1 MSEETQERIKNQSS
15 LFLGKSCNYVTNPLE
30 EVSRTDYAFLL
41 EGGRATSA
49 GAGEN
54 EAARSQIM
62 LMRDTTSLTSVK
74 YFDIWY
80 IYSIQHT
87 HQESFRILDG
97 QSLSRIV
104 QAHELCKS
112 IIGSR
117 EYEVLFQK
125 QPLMC
130 NAIQISSWSLLSTC
144 SGHSFQQAVPPLSF
158 ANSPPPTF
166 NESAN
171 AR

>member
-62 LMRDTTSLTSVK
+62 LMRERDNQ
-74 YFDIWY
+74 FDFSKI
-80 IYSIQHT
+80 
-87 HQESFRILDG
+87 F
-97 QSLSRIV
+97 
-104 QAHELCKS
+104 
-112 IIGSR
+112 
-117 EYEVLFQK
+117 
-125 QPLMC
+125 
-130 NAIQISSWSLLSTC
+130 
-144 SGHSFQQAVPPLSF
+144 
-158 ANSPPPTF
+158 
-166 NESAN
+166 
-171 AR
+171 

>member
-62 LMRDTTSLTSVK
+62 LTRVTNSLNGLQSNMPWINFISKASSGYLAHCSV
-74 YFDIWY
+74 
-80 IYSIQHT
+80 
-87 HQESFRILDG
+87 
-97 QSLSRIV
+97 
-104 QAHELCKS
+104 
-112 IIGSR
+112 
-117 EYEVLFQK
+117 
-125 QPLMC
+125 
-130 NAIQISSWSLLSTC
+130 
-144 SGHSFQQAVPPLSF
+144 
-158 ANSPPPTF
+158 
-166 NESAN
+166 
-171 AR
+171 